1 MRRSARRPL
10 RLPPPPKKAGL
21 PDIRDSGGIRERF
34 LSALPEP
41 LRTDYRAALAEAVFA
56 RTFRALETLPPT
68 RSALG
73 GAPLLPAACPWPA
86 RDGKPLGF
94 QTAPVFD
101 VGEEL
106 EEHFY
111 SHFRSLP
118 PDARAEL
125 SELHDALLESEPCG
139 HRVLSPPGLVQGAM
153 DDELAT
159 AARAY
164 NLPPDTRWTMLLQ
177 LESDRNLGWCW
188 GDAGC
193 LYFWLPTDDL
203 AAARFDRCWV
213 VLQCS

>member
-1 MRRSARRPL
+1 MGGDPEDLGSAAVIFIPDPATAATTPKPGANDHPPL
-10 RLPPPPKKAGL
+10 RQ
-21 PDIRDSGGIRERF
+21 
-34 LSALPEP
+34 
-41 LRTDYRAALAEAVFA
+41 
-56 RTFRALETLPPT
+56 
-68 RSALG
+68 
-73 GAPLLPAACPWPA
+73 
-86 RDGKPLGF
+86 PLGF

-101 VGEEL
+101 GGEEL
-106 EEHFY
+106 EERFY
-111 SHFRSLP
+111 SYFRSLP

-139 HRVLSPPGLVQGAM
+139 HRVLSPPGPVQGAM

-159 AARAY
+159 AARTFK
-164 NLPPDTRWTMLLQ
+164 LPPDTRWTMLLQ
-177 LESDRNLGWCW
+177 LESDRNLDWCW